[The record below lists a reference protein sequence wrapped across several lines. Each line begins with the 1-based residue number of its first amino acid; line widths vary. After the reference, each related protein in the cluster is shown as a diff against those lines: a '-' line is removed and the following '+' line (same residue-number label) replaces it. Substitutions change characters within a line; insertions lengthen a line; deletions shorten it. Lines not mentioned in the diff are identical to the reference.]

1 MRFGFRIEVG
11 SGLCCFAAPDRDQ
24 QLISATSFKGL
35 SMRGLGYIALS
46 FVDSEY
52 FGNPRS
58 SASPT
63 NSCCWVLDVFVFC
76 GLLSTLSLVE
86 RISKTYVHNMHGYI
100 SI

>member
-46 FVDSEY
+46 IV
-52 FGNPRS
+52 
-58 SASPT
+58 T
-63 NSCCWVLDVFVFC
+63 NSCCWVLDVFVF
-76 GLLSTLSLVE
+76 L
-86 RISKTYVHNMHGYI
+86 RFIVHP
-100 SI
+100 